1 VRENSRLKTN
11 VGECKEGW
19 TQRTSGILDF
29 VASKEKERR
38 RHVIMPSLYCII
50 EINQQIPEFLDARFL
65 SKHHVPTGR
74 HDVALARAKKDSTLY
89 EDRPLLL
96 LFTLAL
102 ALARSI
108 YLSIY
113 RSTYYRS
120 PRKTQE
126 HNAFRAASCPICKAI
141 LYVQCENSNV
151 EIMNVLVL
159 L

>member
-1 VRENSRLKTN
+1 VLRTHFTPLHREKEILKVRENSRLKTN

-38 RHVIMPSLYCII
+38 RHVILPSLYCII

-113 RSTYYRS
+113 LSIYILSISQKDAR
-120 PRKTQE
+120 TQ
-126 HNAFRAASCPICKAI
+126 CIPCG
-141 LYVQCENSNV
+141 
-151 EIMNVLVL
+151 
-159 L
+159 